1 MAIGDEVT
9 ADIAHRGGLAGDP
22 DAGAVGDGG
31 GVLKGVVSFGAPAV
45 FVRYR
50 VLVMSG
56 ADREA
61 VLAR

>member
-1 MAIGDEVT
+1 
-9 ADIAHRGGLAGDP
+9 
-22 DAGAVGDGG
+22 
-31 GVLKGVVSFGAPAV
+31 VLKGVVSFGAPAL

-50 VLVMSG
+50 ALVMSG